1 MKLYIRDEDRYGI
14 DVKKWAWEHEAY
26 MKQHEDDPD
35 PEALLRWH
43 LAKTRELQH
52 ERLVHFLV
60 TFLTVLA
67 VMFDFALVLFLP
79 ASGSGIAAVV
89 LIGLLVLLAC
99 YMYHYFVLENT
110 VQPWYRI
117 ADRLHDRIDAQHTS
131 APHATEP
138 LAVHP
143 DRSSGGQCI
152 IRMTDDDAS
161 S

>member
-26 MKQHEDDPD
+26 IKQHEGDTDPA
-35 PEALLRWH
+35 ELLQWH
-43 LAKTRELQH
+43 VIKTRELQH

-79 ASGSGIAAVV
+79 SATGSGIAAIV
-89 LIGLLVLLAC
+89 LIGLLILLAC

-110 VQPWYRI
+110 VQHWYRI
-117 ADRLHDRIDAQHTS
+117 ADRLHERAWQQEHGTDPQPS
-131 APHATEP
+131 AKPQA
-138 LAVHP
+138 
-143 DRSSGGQCI
+143 
-152 IRMTDDDAS
+152 
-161 S
+161 

>member
-43 LAKTRELQH
+43 MAKTRELQH

-79 ASGSGIAAVV
+79 SATGAAVAAIV
-89 LIGLLVLLAC
+89 LIGLLILLAC

-110 VQPWYRI
+110 VQHWYR
-117 ADRLHDRIDAQHTS
+117 
-131 APHATEP
+131 
-138 LAVHP
+138 
-143 DRSSGGQCI
+143 
-152 IRMTDDDAS
+152 
-161 S
+161 

>member
-43 LAKTRELQH
+43 MAKTRELQH

-79 ASGSGIAAVV
+79 SATGAAVAAIV
-89 LIGLLVLLAC
+89 LIGLLILLAC

-110 VQPWYRI
+110 VQHWYRI
-117 ADRLHDRIDAQHTS
+117 ADRLHDRVVAQRQHEQAPASYPDTTAIHT
-131 APHATEP
+131 EE
-138 LAVHP
+138 
-143 DRSSGGQCI
+143 
-152 IRMTDDDAS
+152 
-161 S
+161 